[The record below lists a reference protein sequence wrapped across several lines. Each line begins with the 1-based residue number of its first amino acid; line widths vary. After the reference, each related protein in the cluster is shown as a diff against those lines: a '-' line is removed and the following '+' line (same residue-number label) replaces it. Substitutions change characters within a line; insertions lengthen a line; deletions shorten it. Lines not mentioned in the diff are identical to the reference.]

1 MDRFYCKGTMSR
13 EKSPYSI
20 NRNGYHLVIDN
31 VLAWVCKQCGEVYYE
46 NPEVDAIQEV
56 IKAVDTTIG
65 KVQLA
70 RA

>member
-1 MDRFYCKGTMSR
+1 MSR